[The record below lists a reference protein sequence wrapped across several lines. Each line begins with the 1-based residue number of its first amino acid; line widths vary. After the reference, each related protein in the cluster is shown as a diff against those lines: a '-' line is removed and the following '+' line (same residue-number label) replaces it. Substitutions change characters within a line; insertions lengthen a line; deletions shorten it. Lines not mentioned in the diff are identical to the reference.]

1 MAALNSGLRSRL
13 SSSTSLFRAGSQRSV
28 LAIDCERNYPLARH
42 DSQRSVLEMANKPL
56 YISES
61 TPHQLTEMELP
72 TTSMAGAIG
81 GWRSEAGSPRRP
93 ASLVFTDSNPDQDWS
108 AKSIHTTSFRGG
120 DGTPIGAASPT
131 AHNKRFS
138 TTNVE
143 LLPEQVSLKM
153 LIKIK
158 IRL

>member
-28 LAIDCERNYPLARH
+28 LAVDFEKNYPLARH

-56 YISES
+56 YISENAS
-61 TPHQLTEMELP
+61 HQLTDMDLP
-72 TTSMAGAIG
+72 TSSMAGAIG

-93 ASLVFTDSNPDQDWS
+93 ASLAFTDSNPDHDWS
-108 AKSIHTTSFRGG
+108 AKSIHTASFRGG
-120 DGTPIGAASPT
+120 DGTPLGAASPT
-131 AHNKRFS
+131 GHHKRFS

-143 LLPEQVSLKM
+143 LLPEQVSP
-153 LIKIK
+153 
-158 IRL
+158 